1 MNMKFLEY
9 QTQRKSGYE
18 FLRRYLDMVHGYVDA
33 YLEGQEP
40 WYNDEILKV
49 KDEVLQAIDTLP
61 REKQRDIARRRFIQ
75 DEYITSRELSWIV
88 TNVTVPEEFKG
99 RIREDLRKSMEVW
112 DKVKAAR
119 QAAWAA
125 AAAM

>member
-9 QTQRKSGYE
+9 QTQRKAGYE
-18 FLRRYLDMVHGYVDA
+18 FLRRYLDMLHGASDA
-33 YLEGQEP
+33 YLDEQD
-40 WYNDEILKV
+40 WYLDEILKV

-75 DEYITSRELSWIV
+75 DEYITSRELKWIV
-88 TNVTVPEEFKG
+88 NNVTVPEEYKD
-99 RIREDLRKSMEVW
+99 RIREELRESMETW
-112 DKVKAAR
+112 DRVKAAR
-119 QAAWAA
+119 QAVWAR